1 MGARFATQPNSRR
14 RAPRVA
20 EYWPWSRLRLPVAPG
35 VAGSRSI
42 IFGSVPLGA
51 LRETCGDT
59 RFFDV
64 GRVRLAGRIRYAQPR
79 ASSTNARVLRSQK
92 LTLDSTTK
100 QCVMTQEL
108 RASRGL
114 TLDATLGQCV
124 TPKSAPQLPPQV
136 VQVQPPPAAPVH
148 SQQGQRAAPLVQI
161 ESDATINPE
170 LKRDVAQMD
179 ELAHFV
185 RASGYRCDSISALR
199 PLPTSNGFKLACNH
213 STYKYEIEDKAA
225 PS

>member
-1 MGARFATQPNSRR
+1 MPNLMHLQPTQEFC
-14 RAPRVA
+14 A
-20 EYWPWSRLRLPVAPG
+20 
-35 VAGSRSI
+35 
-42 IFGSVPLGA
+42 
-51 LRETCGDT
+51 
-59 RFFDV
+59 
-64 GRVRLAGRIRYAQPR
+64 
-79 ASSTNARVLRSQK
+79 SQK

-108 RASRGL
+108 CASCGL

-124 TPKSAPQLPPQV
+124 TRKSAPQLPPQV

-148 SQQGQRAAPLVQI
+148 SQQAQRAARLVQI

-170 LKRDVAQMD
+170 LKQDVAQMD

-213 STYKYEIEDKAA
+213 STYKYEIEDKG
-225 PS
+225 SGSIVTVE

>member
-1 MGARFATQPNSRR
+1 MRHACKPPPIRDKKTESANSRR
-14 RAPRVA
+14 G
-20 EYWPWSRLRLPVAPG
+20 E
-35 VAGSRSI
+35 
-42 IFGSVPLGA
+42 
-51 LRETCGDT
+51 E
-59 RFFDV
+59 FFS
-64 GRVRLAGRIRYAQPR
+64 GL
-79 ASSTNARVLRSQK
+79 L
-92 LTLDSTTK
+92 
-100 QCVMTQEL
+100 EL
-108 RASRGL
+108 CASRGL